1 MNAIEEL
8 FKRINYK
15 QVLSVKSELLYAT
28 KITHQNMIITHELKC
43 IQVGH

>member
-15 QVLSVKSELLYAT
+15 QVLSVKSDYY
-28 KITHQNMIITHELKC
+28 MIIRILFKK
-43 IQVGH
+43 